1 MQDGILQLFPN
12 IGFVYTFVFF
22 LAALAAKIPGYDF
35 ATVFTVF
42 GHCFRGVYFS

>member
-22 LAALAAKIPGYDF
+22 LATLAAKISGF
-35 ATVFTVF
+35 NLGGLF
-42 GHCFRGVYFS
+42 